1 MTDSTETRALQKQL
15 LLARST
21 LHRLKLHKE
30 MDALRE
36 SLRWTRV
43 GKAALGHVARMF
55 SATSRA
61 MIYSRM
67 AVSVV
72 NLLRGRPRR

>member
-1 MTDSTETRALQKQL
+1 MSDSTETRALHKQV
-15 LLARST
+15 LLARSR
-21 LHRLKLHKE
+21 LHRLKLHNE
-30 MDALRE
+30 MGDLRE

-43 GKAALGHVARMF
+43 AKAAVGNVTRMF

-61 MIYSRM
+61 MIYARIALSM
-67 AVSVV
+67 V

>member
-1 MTDSTETRALQKQL
+1 MTDSTETRALHKRL

-21 LHRLKLHKE
+21 LHRLKLRQE
-30 MDALRE
+30 MDGLRE

-43 GKAALGHVARMF
+43 GKAAVGHVARMF

-61 MIYSRM
+61 MIYARM
-67 AVSVV
+67 VQSAVK
-72 NLLRGRPRR
+72 LFRGRR